1 MKTVI
6 KIVSEYDNQHHAT
19 ASGSLMHKKLQ
30 FVTLD
35 GANTT
40 GDAELVNQIQ
50 QHSELVPYFSPKSR
64 VEVPIAGFINNRF
77 VSRRI
82 DRLLID
88 DITKTISILDYKTDT
103 NRETYRTRYERQISE
118 YIALLRALYPDYT
131 IHGYILWT
139 HDFFLDMVT

>member
-6 KIVSEYDNQHHAT
+6 KIVSEYDSQRRAT
-19 ASGSLMHKKLQ
+19 TSGSLVHHKLQ

-35 GANTT
+35 GTNTT
-40 GDAELVNQIQ
+40 GDADLVNQIQ

-64 VEVPIAGFINNRF
+64 VEVPIAGYINNRF
-77 VSRRI
+77 ISRRI

-88 DITKTISILDYKTDT
+88 DTTKTISILDYKTDK
-103 NRETYRTRYERQISE
+103 NRETYRTKYERQIAE
-118 YIALLRALYPDYT
+118 YKTLLRALYPDYT

-139 HDFFLDMVT
+139 HDFFLDAIA